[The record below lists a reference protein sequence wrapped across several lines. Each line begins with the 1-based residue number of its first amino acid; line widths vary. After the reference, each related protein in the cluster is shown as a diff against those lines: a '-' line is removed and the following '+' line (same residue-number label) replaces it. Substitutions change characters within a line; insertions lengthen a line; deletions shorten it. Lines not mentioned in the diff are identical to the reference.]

1 MEISALVD
9 FQKKF
14 KSTFFGK
21 IYQFRLAINLFKFFH
36 LNIHENLDSHIDV
49 VLFWTYSA
57 LLIYI
62 LYFKLCILHYSFK
75 YSFKLCILHYSFIY
89 SFKLCILHY
98 SIIYYISNSVFC
110 TIQLYIISNSVFCT
124 IHLYFL

>member
-9 FQKKF
+9 FQKNF

-62 LYFKLCILHYSFK
+62 LYFKLCILHYSII
-75 YSFKLCILHYSFIY
+75 YYFKLCILHYSFIFSLICY
-89 SFKLCILHY
+89 PTFSLNSSLLFFKSKMSFNEVNILF
-98 SIIYYISNSVFC
+98 VK
-110 TIQLYIISNSVFCT
+110 
-124 IHLYFL
+124 